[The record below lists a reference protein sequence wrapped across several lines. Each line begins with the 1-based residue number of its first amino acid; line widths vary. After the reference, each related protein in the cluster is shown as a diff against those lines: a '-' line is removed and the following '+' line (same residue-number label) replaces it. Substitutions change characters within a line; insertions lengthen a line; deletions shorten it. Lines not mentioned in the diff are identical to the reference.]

1 MGCGHTTLRLWPL
14 VVMSAVMLVGL
25 FAIRSLGGA
34 ASTLVREGLEGD
46 DV

>member
-1 MGCGHTTLRLWPL
+1 MT
-14 VVMSAVMLVGL
+14 AVMLVGL
-25 FAIRSLGGA
+25 FVIRPLGSA